1 MTRIQRVRATTEQLA
16 RHVVVI
22 SLFLPLACSSAR
34 GQAAAEAA
42 GATSVAATTASGAK
56 RLSFPSSTVPQAKD
70 KSAHLTVSP
79 APSPETV
86 NRQALEQRAGSDA
99 SKLLLRSVPSGAQV
113 WIDGALVGNTPM
125 LLIVAPGKYRVQI
138 RGQRLEYAERAVALL
153 PRETVELAVPLV
165 PRYPTRASVH

>member
-1 MTRIQRVRATTEQLA
+1 
-16 RHVVVI
+16 
-22 SLFLPLACSSAR
+22 
-34 GQAAAEAA
+34 
-42 GATSVAATTASGAK
+42 
-56 RLSFPSSTVPQAKD
+56 
-70 KSAHLTVSP
+70 
-79 APSPETV
+79 
-86 NRQALEQRAGSDA
+86 
-99 SKLLLRSVPSGAQV
+99 LLRSVPSGAQV